1 MDIITL
7 AKNFIIEHSPRV
19 LTALILYF
27 IGSWII
33 KKILTLMEKYLKK
46 MTPDLT
52 LFGFFSVLT
61 NAVLKLIL
69 FITIASIIGIPM
81 TTFIGVLSAASL
93 AIGIALK
100 DSLSNLAGGILILIT
115 RPFNVGDFIEFDG
128 SIGTVKDIQ
137 LLHTAFN
144 SPDNKRVIIPNGDI
158 MTKKIINYTFES
170 TRRIDLIF
178 SASYSDNYQHV
189 ITTIE
194 NVIASMPLILED
206 PAPVVRMMSHSESSV
221 DYITKTWCKKED
233 YWTVHHTLHEQI
245 FAAFKAEGITIPF
258 PQRVVY
264 QTTSRGELNE

>member
-1 MDIITL
+1 MDIFSL

-19 LTALILYF
+19 LTALILYV
-27 IGSWII
+27 IGSWLIR
-33 KKILTLMEKYLKK
+33 KALSLMEKHLKK
-46 MTPDLT
+46 MIPDLT

-61 NAVLKLIL
+61 NAVLKLLL
-69 FITIASIIGIPM
+69 FITIASVIGIPM

-115 RPFNVGDFIEFDG
+115 RPFNIGDFIEFDG

-170 TRRIDLIF
+170 TRRIDIVF
-178 SASYSDNYQHV
+178 SASYSDDYQHV
-189 ITTIE
+189 ISTIE
-194 NVIASMPLILED
+194 KVIAADSLILKE
-206 PAPVVRMMSHSESSV
+206 PAPVVRMISHSENSV
-221 DYITKTWCKKED
+221 DYITKLWCKKED
-233 YWTVHHTLHEQI
+233 YWTVHHNLHEQV
-245 FAAFKAEGITIPF
+245 FAAFKTAGITIPF
-258 PQRVVY
+258 PQRVIY
-264 QTTSRGELNE
+264 QSIQEVN